1 MRQNFIAAL
10 SGVIMV
16 GLIAGPAVAADA
28 SDCLA
33 EVKMVR
39 DGGFTLQG
47 RDSIE
52 KVFDMLGRAEQ
63 AANDGKKKKCE
74 TLLKKA
80 KDRIAEG

>member
-1 MRQNFIAAL
+1 MRQLFIAAL

-16 GLIAGPAVAADA
+16 GPISGTVVAADA
-28 SDCLA
+28 NDCLE
-33 EVKMVR
+33 EVKKVR
-39 DGGFTLQG
+39 DGGFSLQG
-47 RDSIE
+47 RDSIA

-63 AANDGKKKKCE
+63 AAKDGKKKKCE